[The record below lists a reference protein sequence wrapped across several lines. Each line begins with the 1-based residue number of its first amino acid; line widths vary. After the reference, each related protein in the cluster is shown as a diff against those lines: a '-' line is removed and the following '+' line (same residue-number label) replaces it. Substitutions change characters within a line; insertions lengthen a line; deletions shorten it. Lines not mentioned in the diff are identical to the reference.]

1 MDAICDGK
9 DVLIPGIMEHIERA
23 GIHSG
28 DSISV
33 YPGRIA
39 EPPSFS
45 NKMIDTTIKLAH
57 ELHVVGMINI
67 QYIVYANELYLIEV
81 NPRAL
86 RALCRISARSRACR
100 VIQLATNAVLG
111 QSLQRPGL
119 PNRPGAVGRLCIAVK
134 VPVFS
139 FEKLP
144 QLEVS
149 LGPEMKSTGEVLG
162 VSQRLY
168 RAPC

>member
-57 ELHVVGMINI
+57 GAACSRHDEYPIC
-67 QYIVYANELYLIEV
+67 IVYANELYLIEV
-81 NPRAL
+81 NPAFL
-86 RALCRISARSRACR
+86 AAPCRISARSRACR
-100 VIQLATNAVLG
+100 
-111 QSLQRPGL
+111 
-119 PNRPGAVGRLCIAVK
+119 
-134 VPVFS
+134 
-139 FEKLP
+139 
-144 QLEVS
+144 
-149 LGPEMKSTGEVLG
+149 
-162 VSQRLY
+162 
-168 RAPC
+168 